1 MQKVPRS
8 VVWKD
13 IIVPDS
19 EWFVASETGAS
30 QGLEYAHSNY
40 NKTKQKALELMKIN
54 REKFTLDKMTQKL
67 DEILEKY
74 TKDLP
79 SQVSIKLPKLKKVVE
94 TA

>member
-1 MQKVPRS
+1 MK
-8 VVWKD
+8 
-13 IIVPDS
+13 
-19 EWFVASETGAS
+19 
-30 QGLEYAHSNY
+30 
-40 NKTKQKALELMKIN
+40 LMKIN

-67 DEILEKY
+67 DEIVEKH

>member
-1 MQKVPRS
+1 MIVLKKDGHTTAPMDSVEDAKKMVSEGWKV
-8 VVWKD
+8 W
-13 IIVPDS
+13 I
-19 EWFVASETGAS
+19 
-30 QGLEYAHSNY
+30 
-40 NKTKQKALELMKIN
+40 NKTGVKLDAKSLMKIN

-67 DEILEKY
+67 DEIVEKH